1 MTSPRCSA
9 PYGLLICIVSTCA
22 ILLSGT
28 SAQEQCGSGAGGA
41 LCANNLCC
49 SKSSYCG
56 STDAY
61 CGDGCQSGP
70 CTSSGGS
77 PPSTPSGGGSVS
89 SIVSSSLFDQ
99 FLSQRTSG
107 SCPSN
112 GFYTYDAFISATAA
126 YSSFATSSSDAVVNK
141 REVAAFFANVAHE
154 TGSGCYVEEIAKST
168 YCEVSAQWSCN
179 ADKQYY
185 GRGPLQLTWNYNY
198 GAAGQALGFDG
209 INNPDIVAQDPNISF
224 ETALWFW
231 MTQRSPTCHDAI
243 VNGQGFGAT
252 INAIN
257 GGIECGSGA
266 NQEQQQARIN
276 LYKSFC
282 SLLGVEPGDNLTC

>member
-1 MTSPRCSA
+1 MARPSCTR
-9 PYGLLICIVSTCA
+9 GLFIIISTCS

-28 SAQEQCGSGAGGA
+28 SAQEQCGSGASGA

-49 SKSSYCG
+49 SQFGYCG
-56 STDAY
+56 STADF
-61 CGDGCQSGP
+61 CGEGCQSGP
-70 CTSSGGS
+70 CTGSGGSS
-77 PPSTPSGGGSVS
+77 PPSTPSSGGDAS
-89 SIVSSSLFDQ
+89 SIVTSSLFDQ

-126 YSSFATSSSDAVVNK
+126 YSGFATSSSDAAVNK
-141 REVAAFFANVAHE
+141 REAAAFFANVAHE
-154 TGSGCYVEEIAKST
+154 TGSGCYVEEIDKST

-185 GRGPLQLTWNYNY
+185 GRGPLQLTYNYNY

-209 INNPDIVAQDPNISF
+209 INNPDIVAQDPKISF

-231 MTQRSPTCHDAI
+231 MTQRSPTCHDAM

-266 NQEQQQARIN
+266 NQAQQQARIN
-276 LYKSFC
+276 LYTSFC
-282 SLLGVEPGDNLTC
+282 SLLGVDPGDNLTC

>member
-1 MTSPRCSA
+1 MASSRCSA

-77 PPSTPSGGGSVS
+77 PPSTP
-89 SIVSSSLFDQ
+89 
-99 FLSQRTSG
+99 
-107 SCPSN
+107 CPSN

-185 GRGPLQLTWNYNY
+185 GRGPFNLHVTPIMNYFFVVNRNYNY